1 MTAVAAANLAL
12 RFLLELGALG
22 AIGWWGTRIRGTLPA
37 KVALGT
43 ALPLVAAVVWGA
55 FVAPKASVDAP
66 AAARL
71 GLQVAV
77 FGAATVGLLAI
88 GRTGLAAGFATVVLA
103 NAALLVALGQ

>member
-55 FVAPKASVDAP
+55 FVA
-66 AAARL
+66 AARL